1 MRKKAP
7 GKMIKRKEIENEKE
21 RRKIQRL
28 AFIAREQAGAV
39 RWNTFAPMGR
49 GGEVEYVCA
58 NGRGWLRISRSGH
71 AKYV

>member
-28 AFIAREQAGAV
+28 AVVAREQAGAV
-39 RWNTFAPMGR
+39 RWNTFTQMGR
-49 GGEVEYVCA
+49 GDEVEYVFA
-58 NGRGWLRISRSGH
+58 NGQGWL
-71 AKYV
+71 